1 MTVVGVTVEAVRGA
15 ASDHESQEVT
25 VWWYVGKR
33 LLQTIPVFLG
43 ATLIIYLLLF
53 FRPGDPILNLFGNK
67 PVSEAVA
74 TRSRLSTTSTTRCS
88 SSGCTS

>member
-1 MTVVGVTVEAVRGA
+1 M
-15 ASDHESQEVT
+15 
-25 VWWYVGKR
+25 WWYVGKR

-53 FRPGDPILNLFGNK
+53 FRPGDPILNLVGNK
-67 PVSEAVA
+67 PVSQRGARR
-74 TRSRLSTTSTTRCS
+74 RSRLSTTSTTRCS